1 MKANRLISAA
11 VAFLCASFI
20 AHAQFSVSENDPFSV
35 RWQQIGT
42 RNFRIIYPQG
52 FDSLARVYL
61 SELEKYRP
69 RVANSIG
76 MVSGQFQNRPLDVIL
91 HTRNAASNGMVSWT
105 PSRMEMNTVPCWN
118 EASALP
124 WVSTLAVHEGRHAA
138 QMQMGYRR
146 IFRPFRY
153 ITGQIVAGAACA
165 YPGSLLLEG
174 DAVVAETA
182 LSRSGRGRQAQF
194 LQRYIYSWDN
204 HDYRNY
210 SKWRFG
216 SYYHPAPDNYALG
229 YAMISGVRTM
239 YDAPY
244 FMAEYFDYV
253 GRRPYDPWPLR
264 HNLRRVTG
272 KKFKES
278 FRDIMDVHYQAW
290 AADTLRRGPF
300 MPSELLLHDKSSV
313 QTYYSN
319 IAGQNDTLDIIVRKD
334 SYHLPAIYS
343 VDYNRGSMEKLRE
356 LPSYVGFIDVIKEKG
371 IVLWNEVHRNP
382 RWGQQRVSVLK
393 EYNLKTRKER
403 IIRHEGS
410 MANPAVIDDSTVAVI
425 EYEPDGGENICI
437 IDIESGDETALLPIP
452 DGYQAFDI
460 ACVDSH
466 IYVAATTEEGMGIW
480 RYDGWETVLPPVPVQ
495 ITTFESLGSRLLF
508 QSDHNGVMEFY
519 SYDTAGGALTR
530 ISNTRY
536 GGEDFYL
543 QDDGDLVFTQ
553 INGNG
558 NEVRITRAADLPC
571 IPVDWNGYYRYPVA
585 DMLSAQEDSIRFDQR
600 LRNPRYV
607 DMSVQT
613 EYDGP
618 KPYRKL
624 LHGLRFHSWAPVY
637 VDTDVIND
645 ISFAGV
651 MNAARLGVTAWFQ
664 NSTSTLSGYIGY
676 KAEPDAGKWFHSG
689 HLSLTYKGMYP
700 VFEFQLHV
708 NESERNMYRRVF
720 YKFPGHDSPL
730 AWRLYYAEKEG
741 YVPYV
746 SASLRSYIPLQ
757 WNEGV
762 WNFGAVPQAGV
773 SYSNDVLDGR
783 HPLLFNAGARVYAM
797 QGVPEAAVYPRWG
810 AGAELMWLDPY
821 ALALAY
827 GYIPGIC
834 CGQGIRLSAIY
845 QRETS
850 WRTTALYRG
859 GMLSL
864 LPRGFTTVSMS
875 SYGEG
880 CKLTVDYAIP
890 FYMGDWN
897 IGTAFMCKRG
907 IITPFFDWSL
917 IKAHEPAHLL
927 DTYRRGGS
935 LYSAG
940 GVFELDF
947 GSFFWIKVPVTC
959 GFFYAYSGGSLFDTV
974 FVQDRRNYHHNV
986 GATFKIKI
994 PD

>member
-1 MKANRLISAA
+1 M
-11 VAFLCASFI
+11 CAYSV

-35 RWQQIGT
+35 RWQQIST
-42 RNFRIIYPQG
+42 PNFRIIYPEG
-52 FDSLARVYL
+52 CDSLARVYL

-76 MVSGQFQNRPLDVIL
+76 MVSGQFQSRPLDVVL

-124 WVSTLAVHEGRHAA
+124 WTSTLAVHEGRHAA
-138 QMQMGYRR
+138 QMQFGYRR
-146 IFRPFRY
+146 VFRPFRY
-153 ITGQIVAGAACA
+153 IAGQIVPGAVCA

-182 LSRSGRGRQAQF
+182 LSNSGRGRQAQF

-204 HDYRNY
+204 GDYRNY

-216 SYYHPAPDNYALG
+216 SYYNPAPDNYALG
-229 YAMISGVRTM
+229 YAMISAVRTK

-244 FMAEYFDYV
+244 FMAEYLDYV

-272 KKFKES
+272 RKFKES
-278 FRDIMDVHYQAW
+278 FGELMDLHYQVW
-290 AADTLRRGPF
+290 AADTLRRAPF
-300 MPSELLLHDKSSV
+300 MHSELLLHEKGNSG
-313 QTYYSN
+313 QTYCSN
-319 IAGQNDTLDIIVRKD
+319 IAGQNDTLDIMVKKD

-356 LPSYVGFIDVIKEKG
+356 LPSYVGFIDVIREKG
-371 IVLWNEVHRNP
+371 IVIWNEVHRNP

-393 EYNLKTRKER
+393 EYNIKTRR
-403 IIRHEGS
+403 SRVIRHEGS
-410 MANPAVIDDSTVAVI
+410 MANPAVIDENTVAVI
-425 EYEPDGGENICI
+425 EYEPDGGENICM
-437 IDIESGDETALLPIP
+437 IDIDSGMETGRLPLP

-466 IYVAATTEEGMGIW
+466 IYVAATTEQGMGIW
-480 RYDGWETVLPPVPVQ
+480 RYDGWEPVLPPVPVQ
-495 ITTFESLGSRLLF
+495 ITTFESLDSRLLF

-519 SYDTAGGALTR
+519 CYDTASGALER
-530 ISNTRY
+530 ISNTKY

-553 INGNG
+553 INPKG
-558 NEVRITRAADLPC
+558 NEVRITRAADVPH
-571 IPVDWNGYYRYPVA
+571 IPVDWNAFYRYPVA
-585 DMLSAQEDSIRFDQR
+585 DRLSAQEDTLHFDQR
-600 LRNPRYV
+600 LRRPRHA

-613 EYDGP
+613 EYEGP

-637 VDTDVIND
+637 VNQD
-645 ISFAGV
+645 IIDNISSANV
-651 MNAARLGVTAWFQ
+651 LNVARLGATAWFQ

-676 KAEPDAGKWFHSG
+676 KAAPDADRKWFHSA
-689 HLSLTYKGMYP
+689 HMNITCKGMYP

-708 NESERNMYRRVF
+708 NESERNTYRRVF
-720 YKFPGHDSPL
+720 YKFPGHDYKW
-730 AWRLYYAEKEG
+730 AWKMYYGEKDG

-762 WNFGAVPQAGV
+762 WYFGAVPQIGV
-773 SYSNDVLDGR
+773 SYNNDVLDGR
-783 HPLLFNAGARVYAM
+783 RYNFIFNAGARAYAV
-797 QGVPEAAVYPRWG
+797 QGNPEAAVYPRWG
-810 AGAELMWLDPY
+810 LGAELRWLDPY
-821 ALALAY
+821 AFVFAY
-827 GYIPGIC
+827 GYVPGIC
-834 CGQGIRLSAIY
+834 CGQGIRLSALY
-845 QRETS
+845 QRETPWKS
-850 WRTTALYRG
+850 SVLYRG
-859 GMLSL
+859 GMSSL
-864 LPRGFTTVSMS
+864 LPRGFEAAQS
-875 SYGEG
+875 SLYGEG
-880 CKLTVDYAIP
+880 CKLTFDYAVP

-897 IGTAFMCKRG
+897 IGSAFMCKRG
-907 IITPFFDWSL
+907 IITPFFDWSS
-917 IKAHEPAHLL
+917 IMEHRQSQLL
-927 DTYRRGGS
+927 DAYRGGGS

-940 GVFELDF
+940 FVFELEF
-947 GSFFWIKVPVTC
+947 GSFFWIKVPVTA
-959 GFFYAYSGGSLFDTV
+959 GLFYAYNGGSLYDNVPWPEKGAMWPKGWNFH
-974 FVQDRRNYHHNV
+974 NYI
-986 GATFKIKI
+986 GFTFNIEI